1 MLAVVP
7 GRKAVSLLRRP
18 RKHENL
24 LYTFRRSLS
33 GAAGGTLTERYDRR
47 VQAGEI
53 ADDAYQ
59 RKIVA
64 AFDRLREE
72 LTTYHPDTSR
82 GLTGGTVFSRL
93 LGKPKKP
100 VQAPKGIYLHGTV
113 GNSRD
118 HELEKFRNALGVGK
132 TMLMDMFFES
142 ASMERKDRVHFHSFM
157 QDFHKRLHELKTG
170 GTSILDKYDDPVL
183 RIVDSII
190 DRSVLMCFDEFQV
203 TDIADAMIL
212 KRLFTELFD
221 RGLVIVCTSNRPPDD
236 LYKNGLQR
244 HQFVPFIHL
253 LKAKC
258 HTICLD
264 SGKDYR
270 KASLLEASAKSGVR
284 KTYFVHGAD
293 MNPSNQLDVFF
304 KQLCA
309 EENDVVRSKTISI
322 LGRTL
327 HVQKCCDRVADMSFQ
342 ELCGRPL
349 GATDYLAI
357 ARVFHTVIIRDI
369 PAFTEKNLGESRR
382 FINLIDTFYDQKV
395 RVVCSAPA
403 EPDKLFQFDESAPKA
418 LSDTQRI
425 LMDDLAVKEGTE
437 GAAANVFSGSEETFA
452 FSRTV
457 SRLYEMQ
464 TDAYWEYRRPS
475 STS

>member
-1 MLAVVP
+1 LFT
-7 GRKAVSLLRRP
+7 
-18 RKHENL
+18 
-24 LYTFRRSLS
+24 TFGRSLS

-47 VQAGEI
+47 IQAGEI
-53 ADDAYQ
+53 ADDVYQ

-113 GNSRD
+113 
-118 HELEKFRNALGVGK
+118 GVGK

-244 HQFVPFIHL
+244 HQF
-253 LKAKC
+253 
-258 HTICLD
+258 
-264 SGKDYR
+264 
-270 KASLLEASAKSGVR
+270 SAKSGVR

-293 MNPSNQLDVFF
+293 TNPSHQLDVFF

-327 HVQKCCDRVADMSFQ
+327 HVQKCCDRVADMTFQ

-369 PAFTEKNLGESRR
+369 PAFTEKNLG
-382 FINLIDTFYDQKV
+382 
-395 RVVCSAPA
+395 
-403 EPDKLFQFDESAPKA
+403 
-418 LSDTQRI
+418 
-425 LMDDLAVKEGTE
+425 
-437 GAAANVFSGSEETFA
+437 
-452 FSRTV
+452 
-457 SRLYEMQ
+457 
-464 TDAYWEYRRPS
+464 
-475 STS
+475 